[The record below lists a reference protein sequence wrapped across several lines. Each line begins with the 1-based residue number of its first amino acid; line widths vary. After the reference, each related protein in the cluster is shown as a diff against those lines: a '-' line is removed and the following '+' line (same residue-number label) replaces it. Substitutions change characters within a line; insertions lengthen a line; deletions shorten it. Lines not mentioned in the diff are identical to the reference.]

1 MLSDLSIQSL
11 RDRVLL
17 LHSLPAFG
25 PLEDDTLTLLAE
37 HVRIKQCRA
46 GETLLELG
54 EPIHH
59 VYIVLEGEVRWQR
72 TGQAAPSLAGAQ
84 DVVGWITLMAR
95 DPLGMSATVVRDAQ
109 LIELPAEMLENAL
122 EQDFS
127 LARNMLRMGAQSLVR
142 ARGNLP
148 ARIDQIPEVQIG
160 VQRLQRRTLVERLI
174 EMRKAP
180 LFANCDIEALV
191 ALTRRTRE
199 LRAEP
204 GELLW
209 RAGEEAAPF
218 WLFVDYGKVRCT
230 NSTGDSVEVG
240 AGWVIGMMDAI
251 AQRPRAYDA
260 RAETLVVGERIEL
273 EAFLGVL
280 ETHIELARDFIA
292 FLAQRVLDRG

>member
-17 LHSLPAFG
+17 LHSLPAFA

-37 HVRIKQCRA
+37 HVLVKHCRA
-46 GETLLELG
+46 GETLLKLG

-59 VYIVLEGEVRWQR
+59 VYILLEGEVRWQR
-72 TGQAAPSLAGAQ
+72 AAQAVPSLATAQ
-84 DVVGWITLMAR
+84 NVVGWITLMAR
-95 DPLGMSATVVRDAQ
+95 DPLGMSATVESDAQ
-109 LIELPAEMLENAL
+109 LIELPAEMLEHAI

-127 LARNMLRMGAQSLVR
+127 LARNMLRMGADSLVR

-148 ARIDQIPEVQIG
+148 ARVDQIAEVQMG
-160 VQRLQRRTLVERLI
+160 EVRKQRRTLVERLI
-174 EMRKAP
+174 DMRKAP

-209 RAGEEAAPF
+209 RAGEVAAPF

-230 NSTGDSVEVG
+230 NAAGESMEVG
-240 AGWVIGMMDAI
+240 SGWVIGMMDAI
-251 AQRPRAYDA
+251 AQRPRAYEA
-260 RAETLVVGERIEL
+260 RAETHVVGERIEL

-280 ETHIELARDFIA
+280 ETHVELARDFIA

>member
-17 LHSLPAFG
+17 LHSLPAFA

-37 HVRIKQCRA
+37 HVRMKHCRA
-46 GETLLELG
+46 GETLLQLG

-59 VYIVLEGEVRWQR
+59 VYILLEGEVRWQR
-72 TGQAAPSLAGAQ
+72 AAQAVPSLATAQ
-84 DVVGWITLMAR
+84 NVVGWITLMAR
-95 DPLGMSATVVRDAQ
+95 DPLGMSATVESDAQ
-109 LIELPAEMLENAL
+109 LIELPAEMLEHAL

-127 LARNMLRMGAQSLVR
+127 LARNMLRMGADSLVR

-148 ARIDQIPEVQIG
+148 ARVDQIAEVQMG
-160 VQRLQRRTLVERLI
+160 EPRKQRRTLVERLI
-174 EMRKAP
+174 DMRKAP

-209 RAGEEAAPF
+209 RAGEVAAPF

-230 NSTGDSVEVG
+230 NAAGESMQVG
-240 AGWVIGMMDAI
+240 SGWVIGMMDAI
-251 AQRPRAYDA
+251 AQRPRAYEA
-260 RAETLVVGERIEL
+260 RAETQVVGERIEL

-280 ETHIELARDFIA
+280 ETHVELTRDFIA
-292 FLAQRVLDRG
+292 FLAQRVLDQG

>member
-17 LHSLPAFG
+17 LHSLPAFA

-37 HVRIKQCRA
+37 HVLVKHCRA
-46 GETLLELG
+46 GETLLKLG

-59 VYIVLEGEVRWQR
+59 VYILLEGEVRWQR
-72 TGQAAPSLAGAQ
+72 AAQAVPSLATAQ
-84 DVVGWITLMAR
+84 NVVGWITLMAR
-95 DPLGMSATVVRDAQ
+95 DPLGMSATVESDAQ
-109 LIELPAEMLENAL
+109 LIELPAEMLEHAL

-127 LARNMLRMGAQSLVR
+127 LARNMLRMGADSLVR

-148 ARIDQIPEVQIG
+148 ARVDQIAEVQMG
-160 VQRLQRRTLVERLI
+160 EPRKQRRTLVERLI
-174 EMRKAP
+174 DMRKAP

-209 RAGEEAAPF
+209 RAGEVAAPF

-230 NSTGDSVEVG
+230 NAAGERMEVG
-240 AGWVIGMMDAI
+240 SGWVIGMMDAI
-251 AQRPRAYDA
+251 AQRPRAYEA
-260 RAETLVVGERIEL
+260 RAETHVVGERIEL

-280 ETHIELARDFIA
+280 ETHVELARDFIA

>member
-17 LHSLPAFG
+17 LHSLPAFA

-37 HVRIKQCRA
+37 HVLVKHCRA
-46 GETLLELG
+46 GETLLKLG

-59 VYIVLEGEVRWQR
+59 VYILLEGEVRWQR
-72 TGQAAPSLAGAQ
+72 AAQAVPSLATAQ
-84 DVVGWITLMAR
+84 NVVGWITLMAR
-95 DPLGMSATVVRDAQ
+95 DPLGMSATVESDAQ
-109 LIELPAEMLENAL
+109 LIELPAEMLEHAI

-127 LARNMLRMGAQSLVR
+127 LARNMLRMGADSLVR

-148 ARIDQIPEVQIG
+148 ARVDQIAEVQMG
-160 VQRLQRRTLVERLI
+160 EPRKQRRTLVERLI
-174 EMRKAP
+174 DMRKAP

-209 RAGEEAAPF
+209 RAGEVAAPF

-230 NSTGDSVEVG
+230 NAAGESMEVG
-240 AGWVIGMMDAI
+240 SGWVIGMMDAI
-251 AQRPRAYDA
+251 AQRPRAYEA
-260 RAETLVVGERIEL
+260 RAETQVVGERIEL

-280 ETHIELARDFIA
+280 ETHVELARDFIA

>member
-17 LHSLPAFG
+17 LHSLPAFA

-37 HVRIKQCRA
+37 HVRVKHCRA
-46 GETLLELG
+46 GETLLKLG

-59 VYIVLEGEVRWQR
+59 VYILLEGEVRWQR
-72 TGQAAPSLAGAQ
+72 ASQAVPSLATTQ

-95 DPLGMSATVVRDAQ
+95 DPQGMSATVESDAQ
-109 LIELPAEMLENAL
+109 LIELPAEMLEHAL

-127 LARNMLRMGAQSLVR
+127 LARNMLRMGADSLVR

-148 ARIDQIPEVQIG
+148 ARIDQIAEVQVG
-160 VQRLQRRTLVERLI
+160 VMRKQRRTLVERLI
-174 EMRKAP
+174 DMRKTP

-230 NSTGDSVEVG
+230 NAAGESMEVG
-240 AGWVIGMMDAI
+240 SGWVIGMMDAI
-251 AQRPRAYDA
+251 AQRPRAYEA
-260 RAETLVVGERIEL
+260 RAVTQVLGERIEL

-280 ETHIELARDFIA
+280 ETHVELARDFIA
-292 FLAQRVLDRG
+292 FLAQRVLDRS

>member
-17 LHSLPAFG
+17 LHSLPAFA

-37 HVRIKQCRA
+37 HVRMKHCRA
-46 GETLLELG
+46 GETLLQLG

-59 VYIVLEGEVRWQR
+59 VYILLEGEVRWQR
-72 TGQAAPSLAGAQ
+72 AAQAVPSLATAQ
-84 DVVGWITLMAR
+84 NVVGWITLMAR
-95 DPLGMSATVVRDAQ
+95 DPQGMSATVESDAQ
-109 LIELPAEMLENAL
+109 LIELPAEMLEHAI

-127 LARNMLRMGAQSLVR
+127 LARNMLRMGADSLVR
-142 ARGNLP
+142 VRGNLP
-148 ARIDQIPEVQIG
+148 ARVDQIAEVQMG
-160 VQRLQRRTLVERLI
+160 EPRKQRRTLVERLI
-174 EMRKAP
+174 DMRKAP

-209 RAGEEAAPF
+209 RAGEVAAPF

-230 NSTGDSVEVG
+230 NAAGESMQVG
-240 AGWVIGMMDAI
+240 SGWVIGMMDAI
-251 AQRPRAYDA
+251 AQRPRAYEA
-260 RAETLVVGERIEL
+260 RAETQVVGERIEL

-280 ETHIELARDFIA
+280 ETHVELTRDFIA
-292 FLAQRVLDRG
+292 FLAQRVLDQG